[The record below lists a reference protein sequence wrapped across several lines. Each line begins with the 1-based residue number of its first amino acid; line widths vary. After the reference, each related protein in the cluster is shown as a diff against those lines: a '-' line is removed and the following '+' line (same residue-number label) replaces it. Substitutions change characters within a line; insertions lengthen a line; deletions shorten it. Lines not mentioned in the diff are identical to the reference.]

1 MAAELKIGIG
11 ADNSGLKQG
20 LQDAEAQISAFV
32 SKVGK
37 IGQIGEQL
45 SSIGQKMTVGL
56 TLPILAL
63 GGSAVK
69 AYGDIQSLQ
78 KGLEAVMG
86 SAGSASKEFE
96 RLKEVAKLPGLGMQE
111 AVKGSINL
119 QAIGLSA
126 DKSRGILQ
134 QFGNAVASVGKG
146 KAEFERAI
154 YGVQQL
160 ANTDFPLGEDLN
172 IIKDALPQVSNLLK
186 EAFGSS
192 RSDELAKM
200 GVSSKQVLD
209 TITAGLEKLP
219 RVTGGINGA
228 FENLGDSM
236 KTSLAR
242 IGKIIDD
249 TFDIS
254 GIIEKLTGYLD
265 TAISAFESLSPAV
278 QKTILVVAGLVAA
291 AGPLLVV
298 VGGLMA
304 ILPQV
309 VQGFGLLQLAITK
322 AGGAMALMLNPITLV
337 TVGIAGIIAL
347 VVSNWSKITPY
358 LVRTA
363 NNFIQL
369 YNESQTFRAG
379 ILSIGFAFE
388 SLYAIIKSFAKSAWQ
403 TLMNFGKGVLNLFE
417 GVSLMIRGAFN
428 KDPEMIS
435 KGWAKANEKVVM
447 SFDNVGLAI
456 GKVYDKYDKLAQN
469 KKPLKFVT
477 EADLNIN
484 EEKIAD
490 STEKAVTNGV
500 QKGLTKAADNI
511 KGNAFQLGDPGAIK
525 TALAGFTFDD
535 PLDSIFTDEKR
546 QDLLKRMQ
554 EIPAMLTT
562 AWEPAKIKFEETK
575 LYLQEWT
582 QAFNQSFKELTESA
596 IGDSITDLFGSIGEA
611 IGSGGDV
618 IGAIG
623 QSVLRGIGGFLSQLG
638 GMMVKFGLAA
648 VLYGKLEA
656 ILAAAPDPASKIA
669 AGLGMIAA
677 GAMLSL
683 AGGAIRGLAG
693 GSSGSRGGGG
703 GSVPSG
709 GGNSSQSYSSTFS
722 SGTSTGGP
730 IELRAIVSGQD
741 LLLVT
746 DRARDKNTR
755 LGG

>member
-45 SSIGQKMTVGL
+45 SSIGQKMSVGL

-63 GGSAVK
+63 GGSALK

-86 SAGSASKEFE
+86 SADSASKEFS
-96 RLKEVAKLPGLGMQE
+96 RLKEVAKLPGLGMEE

-126 DKSRGILQ
+126 DKSRNILS

-219 RVTGGINGA
+219 RVAGGIKGA
-228 FENLGDSM
+228 FENLSDSM

-242 IGKIIDD
+242 IGKVIDD
-249 TFDIS
+249 NFDIS

-265 TAISAFESLSPAV
+265 TAISYFEGLSPAI
-278 QKTILVVAGLVAA
+278 QKSIIVVTGLVAA

-298 VGGLMA
+298 VGGFISA
-304 ILPQV
+304 LPTMITGIGAVSTALTALTGPIGLV
-309 VQGFGLLQLAITK
+309 V
-322 AGGAMALMLNPITLV
+322 
-337 TVGIAGIIAL
+337 VGIGAIIAA

-369 YNESQTFRAG
+369 YNESETFRKG
-379 ILSIGFAFE
+379 VLSIGFAFE
-388 SLYAIIKSFAKSAWQ
+388 SLYAVVKSFAKSAWQ

-428 KDPEMIS
+428 QNPEMIS
-435 KGWAKANEKVVM
+435 QGWAKANEKVVM

-456 GKVYDKYDKLAQN
+456 DKVYKKYDKLGKN
-469 KKPLKFVT
+469 EKPLKFVT
-477 EADLNIN
+477 EADLNISSDKVA
-484 EEKIAD
+484 EKA
-490 STEKAVTNGV
+490 EKAVVNGV
-500 QKGLTKAADNI
+500 TKGVKKANDKLKSVQIELPDMEAV
-511 KGNAFQLGDPGAIK
+511 KGKMNLNFIDTFGNEVANVWNVEERFNQIGEQIRNAAPLITDALE
-525 TALAGFTFDD
+525 TARLEWT
-535 PLDSIFTDEKR
+535 
-546 QDLLKRMQ
+546 LKMQ
-554 EIPAMLTT
+554 EMNASISE
-562 AWEPAKIKFEETK
+562 AWSNIMSDGLSNGIAD
-575 LYLQEWT
+575 
-582 QAFNQSFKELTESA
+582 AA
-596 IGDSITDLFGSIGEA
+596 
-611 IGSGGDV
+611 
-618 IGAIG
+618 GAIG
-623 QSVLRGIGGFLSQLG
+623 NAIANGDNVLKSLGTTILSTIGDIAMQLG
-638 GMMVKFGLAA
+638 KAAISIGVGMLAI
-648 VLYGKLEA
+648 K
-656 ILAAAPDPASKIA
+656 AAFKNPLTAIA
-669 AGLGMIAA
+669 AGVALVALGAFIKGTVANIPN
-677 GAMLSL
+677 
-683 AGGAIRGLAG
+683 GG
-693 GSSGSRGGGG
+693 GGGG

-709 GGNSSQSYSSTFS
+709 GGASSQSYSSSFS
-722 SGTSTGGP
+722 SGGAGGGEVVFR
-730 IELRAIVSGQD
+730 ISGND
-741 LLLVT
+741 LVGVLS
-746 DRARDKNTR
+746 RQQDKNTR

>member
-45 SSIGQKMTVGL
+45 SSIGQKMSVGL

-63 GGSAVK
+63 GGSAIK

-86 SAGSASKEFE
+86 SAGSASKEFN
-96 RLKEVAKLPGLGMQE
+96 RLKEVAKLPGLGMEE

-186 EAFGSS
+186 EAFGTS

-219 RVTGGINGA
+219 RVTGGLNGA

-254 GIIEKLTGYLD
+254 GIIDKLTGYLD
-265 TAISAFESLSPAV
+265 TAISYFEGLSPSI
-278 QKTILVVAGLVAA
+278 QKTILVVTGLVAA
-291 AGPLLVV
+291 AGPLLAI
-298 VGGLMA
+298 VGGFIA
-304 ILPQV
+304 ALPTIITGLGALKVGFLALTGPIGLV
-309 VQGFGLLQLAITK
+309 V
-322 AGGAMALMLNPITLV
+322 
-337 TVGIAGIIAL
+337 AGIGAIIAA

-369 YNESQTFRAG
+369 YNESQVFRTG

-388 SLYAIIKSFAKSAWQ
+388 SIYAVIKSFAKSAWQ
-403 TLMNFGKGVLNLFE
+403 TLMSFGKGVLNLFE

-428 KDPEMIS
+428 QNPEMIS
-435 KGWAKANEKVVM
+435 QGWSKANEKVVM

-456 GKVYDKYDKLAQN
+456 DKVYKKYDKLAEN

-477 EADLNIN
+477 EADLNISGDKVA
-484 EEKIAD
+484 EK
-490 STEKAVTNGV
+490 TEKAVVNGV
-500 QKGLTKAADNI
+500 TKGVKNANDKLKNVKIELPDFEAIQGKQNFNFVDDFGNQVKNLWNLDDAFNAMGESI
-511 KGNAFQLGDPGAIK
+511 KNGTPKILEEFSIAQIAMQEQGIRFQEAVEGLIGEGVVEGLSQAFEAMGGAI
-525 TALAGFTFDD
+525 AQG
-535 PLDSIFTDEKR
+535 
-546 QDLLKRMQ
+546 
-554 EIPAMLTT
+554 
-562 AWEPAKIKFEETK
+562 
-575 LYLQEWT
+575 
-582 QAFNQSFKELTESA
+582 
-596 IGDSITDLFGSIGEA
+596 GSILQA
-611 IGSGGDV
+611 
-618 IGAIG
+618 
-623 QSVLRGIGGFLSQLG
+623 
-638 GMMVKFGLAA
+638 
-648 VLYGKLEA
+648 
-656 ILAAAPDPASKIA
+656 
-669 AGLGMIAA
+669 
-677 GAMLSL
+677 
-683 AGGAIRGLAG
+683 AGGAILGVLGQFMQMLGKEMIKLAVATIALGSLVKGIKKWIIANPGAAIALAGVAIVAGTLLSAAGSNIGG
-693 GSSGSRGGGG
+693 GSSGGGGG

-709 GGNSSQSYSSTFS
+709 GGGGTQSYSSSFS
-722 SGTSTGGP
+722 SGGGAGGEVVFR
-730 IELRAIVSGQD
+730 ISGND
-741 LLLVT
+741 LVGVLS
-746 DRARDKNTR
+746 RQQDKNTR
-755 LGG
+755 IGG

>member
-45 SSIGQKMTVGL
+45 SSIGQKMSVGL

-63 GGSAVK
+63 GGSAIK

-96 RLKEVAKLPGLGMQE
+96 RLKEVAKLPGLGMEE

-119 QAIGLSA
+119 QAIGMDA
-126 DKSRGILQ
+126 DKSRKILS

-186 EAFGSS
+186 EAFGTS

-254 GIIEKLTGYLD
+254 GIIDKLTGYLD
-265 TAISAFESLSPAV
+265 TAISYFEGLSPSI
-278 QKTILVVAGLVAA
+278 QKTILVVTGLVAA

-298 VGGLMA
+298 VGGFIA
-304 ILPQV
+304 ALPT
-309 VQGFGLLQLAITK
+309 I
-322 AGGAMALMLNPITLV
+322 
-337 TVGIAGIIAL
+337 IAGLGALKVGFLALTGPIGLVVAGIGAIIAA

-369 YNESQTFRAG
+369 YNESQVFRTG

-388 SLYAIIKSFAKSAWQ
+388 SIYAVIKSFAKSAWQ
-403 TLMNFGKGVLNLFE
+403 TLMSFGKGVLNLFE

-428 KDPEMIS
+428 QNPEMIS
-435 KGWAKANEKVVM
+435 QGWSKANEKVVM

-456 GKVYDKYDKLAQN
+456 DKVYKKYDKLAEN

-477 EADLNIN
+477 EADLNISGD
-484 EEKIAD
+484 KVAD
-490 STEKAVTNGV
+490 KTEKAVLNGV
-500 QKGLTKAADNI
+500 TKGVKNANDKLKNVKVELPDFEAIQGKQNFNFVDDFGNQVANAWNI
-511 KGNAFQLGDPGAIK
+511 EDRFKQIAEQISNSR
-525 TALAGFTFDD
+525 
-535 PLDSIFTDEKR
+535 PL
-546 QDLLKRMQ
+546 
-554 EIPAMLTT
+554 
-562 AWEPAKIKFEETK
+562 
-575 LYLQEWT
+575 
-582 QAFNQSFKELTESA
+582 
-596 IGDSITDLFGSIGEA
+596 ITDALEVARLEWEVKMREMNASISEAWSNIMTDGVANGIADAAGSIGLAIANGDNIISALGTSILSTIGDIAMQLGKAAIA
-611 IGSGGDV
+611 IGVGM
-618 IGAIG
+618 IAI
-623 QSVLRGIGGFLSQLG
+623 
-638 GMMVKFGLAA
+638 KAA
-648 VLYGKLEA
+648 FKNPFTA
-656 ILAAAPDPASKIA
+656 IA
-669 AGLGMIAA
+669 AGVALVALGAFIKGTVANMT
-677 GAMLSL
+677 
-683 AGGAIRGLAG
+683 
-693 GSSGSRGGGG
+693 SGGGGG

-709 GGNSSQSYSSTFS
+709 GGGGTQSYSSSFS
-722 SGTSTGGP
+722 SGGGAGGEVVFR
-730 IELRAIVSGQD
+730 ISGND
-741 LLLVT
+741 LVGVLS
-746 DRARDKNTR
+746 RQQDKNTR
-755 LGG
+755 IGG